1 MQNEAKEFVDIIIP
15 RKCYAT
21 NRILNAKDFASIVI
35 TLPAI
40 FTENHKEENIC
51 LSGFVRS
58 KGQSDAALNKFFRS
72 KGLLSFE

>member
-1 MQNEAKEFVDIIIP
+1 MQNENKEFVDIIIP

-21 NRILNAKDFASIVI
+21 NRILNAKDFASIVVTI
-35 TLPAI
+35 PA
-40 FTENHKEENIC
+40 TENQKEENIC

-58 KGQSDAALNKFFRS
+58 KGLSDAALNKFFRS